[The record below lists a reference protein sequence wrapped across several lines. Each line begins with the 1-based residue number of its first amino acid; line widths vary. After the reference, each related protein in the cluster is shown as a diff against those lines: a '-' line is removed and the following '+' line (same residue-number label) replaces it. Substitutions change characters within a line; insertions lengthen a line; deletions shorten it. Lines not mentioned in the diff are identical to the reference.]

1 MTPAETAA
9 YLDQILAPLH
19 ERYRTLNDGEVATY
33 IPELAKANPGHF
45 GICLTTLD
53 GVTHAFGDCDQEFTI
68 QSISKP
74 LVYGMALAA
83 LGREGVH
90 KKVGVEPTGDAF
102 NAIILDEKT
111 RRPFNPMVNA
121 GAIATAALVPGKTLA
136 ERRESVLATFSAAAG
151 RRLSIDEK
159 VYQSEL
165 ETGHR
170 NRAIAHLMLNFG
182 MIEGDVTEIL
192 DLYFMQCSIL
202 VNCRDLAMIGAT
214 LANVGT
220 NPVTKEHVFETASVQ
235 DVLSVMFTCGMY
247 DYAGEWAVRVGIPA
261 KSGVAGGILA
271 VINRQFGIGTYSPR
285 LDAQGNSLRGIKA
298 CADLADEL
306 GLHAFN
312 FMNSGSQFMKS
323 VLPSAR

>member
-9 YLDQILAPLH
+9 YLDQVLAPLH
-19 ERYRTLNDGEVATY
+19 QRYRNLNDGEVATY
-33 IPELAKANPGHF
+33 IPELAKANPDHF

-53 GVTHAFGDCDQEFTI
+53 GTCHAFGDCDQEFTI

-74 LVYGMALAA
+74 LVYAMALAA

-121 GAIATAALVPGKTLA
+121 GAIATASLIPGKTLA

-151 RRLSIDEK
+151 RRLSIDQN
-159 VYQSEL
+159 VYESEL

-182 MIEGDVTEIL
+182 MIQGDVTEIL

-202 VNCRDLAMIGAT
+202 VNARDLAMIGAT

-220 NPVTKEHVFETASVQ
+220 NPITHEHVFDTASVQ

-271 VINRQFGIGTYSPR
+271 VINRQFGIGLYSPR
-285 LDAQGNSLRGIKA
+285 LDPQGNSLRGIKA

-312 FMNSGSQFMKS
+312 FMNHGSNFMKS
-323 VLPSAR
+323 VL

>member
-1 MTPAETAA
+1 MTPAETAV

-19 ERYRTLNDGEVATY
+19 ERYRTVNDGEVATY
-33 IPELAKANPGHF
+33 IPELAKANPDHF

-53 GVTHAFGDCDQEFTI
+53 GTCHAFGDCDQEFTI

-74 LVYGMALAA
+74 LVYGIALAA

-165 ETGHR
+165 DTGHR

-323 VLPSAR
+323 VLPSA